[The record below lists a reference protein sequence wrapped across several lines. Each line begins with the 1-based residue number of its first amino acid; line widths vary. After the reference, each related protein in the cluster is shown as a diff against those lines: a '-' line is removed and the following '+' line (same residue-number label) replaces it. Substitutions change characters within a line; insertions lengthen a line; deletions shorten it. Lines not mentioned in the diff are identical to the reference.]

1 MWLKFCYPG
10 LLAMTPQYM
19 FNVFK
24 KNKRKKYY
32 NKLVFSKRFNT
43 LRE

>member
-24 KNKRKKYY
+24 KNKREK
-32 NKLVFSKRFNT
+32 NITTVRDLI
-43 LRE
+43 L